1 MFLIATAT
9 ALLIGSI
16 ISAIAGGG
24 VGLTSAIM
32 NKNAN
37 AKANEAQLKLLQE
50 QNAFSAAEA
59 EKTRDWQEHMSNTA
73 IQRQMTDLQAA
84 GLNPVLAAGYS
95 GSPMASGATA
105 SSSSA
110 SIRPESI
117 DLSQVTSAMNAA
129 SNMLAWS
136 AVTDKRIEGWNTL
149 HSAAGVKDSSSSI
162 PWVIDLKDKFY
173 KTGKF

>member
-1 MFLIATAT
+1 
-9 ALLIGSI
+9 
-16 ISAIAGGG
+16 
-24 VGLTSAIM
+24 
-32 NKNAN
+32 
-37 AKANEAQLKLLQE
+37 
-50 QNAFSAAEA
+50 
-59 EKTRDWQEHMSNTA
+59 
-73 IQRQMTDLQAA
+73 MTDLQAA

-162 PWVIDLKDKFY
+162 PWVKDLKDKFY